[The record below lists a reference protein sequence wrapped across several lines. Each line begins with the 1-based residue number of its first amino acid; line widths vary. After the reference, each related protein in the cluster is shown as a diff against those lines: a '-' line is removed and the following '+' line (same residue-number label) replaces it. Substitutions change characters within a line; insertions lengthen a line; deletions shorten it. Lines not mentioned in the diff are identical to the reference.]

1 MTYFSRV
8 TYLVAVLLGSVLAGC
23 QSVAESKKESVTSA
37 DSAAHC
43 VAKGMPSRAAA
54 IRNASA
60 DTVTGK

>member
-8 TYLVAVLLGSVLAGC
+8 TYLVALLLGYVLTGC

-54 IRNASA
+54 IRQVKA
-60 DTVTGK
+60 DML